1 MTTIRALIS
10 IPEAAAYI
18 GIGKSTFYKLM
29 AVRFPRLSVD
39 CGIRSFPVTVPG
51 VRRALSGGSC
61 RNGGDLFRF
70 HFSAHAD
77 Y

>member
-29 AVRFPRLSVD
+29 AQGEFR
-39 CGIRSFPVTVPG
+39 GIRIG
-51 VRRALSGGSC
+51 RRTLISTTQLRQWVEKKYKELDAGS
-61 RNGGDLFRF
+61 
-70 HFSAHAD
+70 A
-77 Y
+77 